1 MSKVKVKKQSTFID
15 MTAMSDVTVL
25 LLTFFMLTS
34 TFIAKEPIQVTT
46 PYSVSE
52 IKIPDTNIM
61 TILVDQQ
68 GKIFLSLESTSE
80 QVVATLRAVGD
91 DYGYTFTPKQEESFR
106 RLKSFGVPIASMKDF
121 LDLPVDKQDAF
132 MRDISNPRVGIPTDS
147 VEIRDALG
155 GVVSKDNEFIRW
167 VSHATRIRD
176 EVRKEARMR
185 GDDEPAE
192 LQIAIKADQLTNYP
206 VVRKVMDDLRGM
218 RKNRYLLITNLKT
231 ASAE

>member
-1 MSKVKVKKQSTFID
+1 MAKVKVKKQSTFID

-52 IKIPDTNIM
+52 YKVPDTNIL
-61 TILVDQQ
+61 TILVDHN
-68 GKIFLSLESTSE
+68 GKIFLSLEYQAE
-80 QVVATLRAVGD
+80 QVVATLKAVGE

-106 RLKSFGVPIASMKDF
+106 KLKSFGVPMATMSTF
-121 LDLPVDKQDAF
+121 LDSSVDQQDAF
-132 MRDISNPRVGIPTDS
+132 MRDINNPRVGIPTDS
-147 VEIRDALG
+147 VEVKDALG
-155 GVVSKDNEFIRW
+155 SIISKDNEFKRW

-176 EVRKEARMR
+176 EFRKDNPDMS
-185 GDDEPAE
+185 E
-192 LQIAIKADQLTNYP
+192 LQIAIKADQTTQYP
-206 VVRKVMDDLRGM
+206 VVKKVMDDLRDM

-231 ASAE
+231 ASSE

>member
-1 MSKVKVKKQSTFID
+1 MAKAKVKKQSTFID

-34 TFIAKEPIQVTT
+34 TFIAKEPISVQT

-52 IKIPDTNIM
+52 IKIPENNIM
-61 TILVDQQ
+61 TILVDKN
-68 GKIFLSLESTSE
+68 GKIFLSLDYSQEK
-80 QVVATLRAVGD
+80 VVETLRAVGD

-106 RLKSFGVPIASMKDF
+106 KLKSFGVPMATLSAF

-132 MRDISNPRVGIPTDS
+132 MRDMMETHRVGIPTDS
-147 VEIRDALG
+147 VEIKDDR
-155 GVVSKDNEFIRW
+155 GVISKDNEFKRW

-176 EVRKEARMR
+176 DERRMNP
-185 GDDEPAE
+185 DLPE
-192 LQIAIKADQLTNYP
+192 LLLAIKSDKSTHYP
-206 VVRKVMDDLRGM
+206 VVKKVMDDLRDM

-231 ASAE
+231 ASSE